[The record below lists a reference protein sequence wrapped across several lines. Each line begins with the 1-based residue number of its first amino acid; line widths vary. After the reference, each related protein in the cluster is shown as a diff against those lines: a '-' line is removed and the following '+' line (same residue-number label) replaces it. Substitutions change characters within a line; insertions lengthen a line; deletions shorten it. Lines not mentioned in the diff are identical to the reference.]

1 MFYKKEV
8 LIFRDIT
15 ELKKS
20 EKLLK
25 DVIQFLPDATFMI
38 DTEGKVIFWNR
49 AMEDLTNV
57 KAEEILNKGNYEYAL
72 PFYG

>member
-1 MFYKKEV
+1 MFYNKEV

-20 EKLLK
+20 EKKLK

-49 AMEDLTNV
+49 AKHSWDGFRF
-57 KAEEILNKGNYEYAL
+57 ILSKKNY
-72 PFYG
+72 